1 MLMPMEIFTTP
12 LGPEEIGPLWYARS
26 RLAQANCGCFVW
38 GEGQPT
44 LGKYISILSRV
55 LEKTAEYT
63 ISILWFV
70 LGHINLETTSKLVW
84 WFDCGP
90 HYRAYKVLGTLLT
103 YISEAVMAKG
113 VKVVEVNFGCGSHM
127 KTWLDG
133 YFGKKEAE
141 LHDAAKERYIMD
153 TADCVEVWQTAY
165 TERCAMMSDIP
176 AETFINYFPIP
187 KKDVKVAN
195 SKPSVLPCLI
205 KSSYSWSVTKIDC
218 RRATI
223 LGRGENA
230 WTATNLR
237 GKTSILTDNFN
248 DVHTFTPVIREPG
261 EDEEDDDEQ
270 PAVLHEDLKTEHKTV
285 NGWKLSYRLEKPE
298 ETTMSK
304 ILPRLQ
310 LHGKNITPAME
321 DVDESLRH
329 RPLELRRNAHER
341 NLATQKER
349 AKRYLKGLKG
359 M

>member
-12 LGPEEIGPLWYARS
+12 LGTEEVGPLWYARS

-90 HYRAYKVLGTLLT
+90 HFRAYNVLGTLLT

-127 KTWLDG
+127 KTWIQ
-133 YFGKKEAE
+133 
-141 LHDAAKERYIMD
+141 RI
-153 TADCVEVWQTAY
+153 AY

-195 SKPSVLPCLI
+195 LKPSVLPCLI

-223 LGRGENA
+223 FGRGENA